1 MAVQIRDLDPEA
13 FEHYPQ
19 IPISFRVESRLR
31 VKAIDGGFGGFR
43 LTEELV
49 EEPYIKNYDEFEQG
63 NPLDSAKRFDPSR
76 VHPFVAFD
84 EEKPVG
90 AAVVVVDSLGA
101 CALTCRDDVAVLWD
115 IRVHPDYRG
124 QGIGSMLF
132 DHAVAWAREQGYG
145 ILAAETQSINVPACR
160 FYAAKGC
167 YLGLISPCAYGN
179 NPRLAHETML
189 LWCLDL
195 KERSGTPR
203 G

>member
-1 MAVQIRDLDPEA
+1 MAVEISTLGQEAPER
-13 FEHYPQ
+13 YPP

-31 VKAIDGGFGGFR
+31 VETIDGGFGGFR

-49 EEPYIKNYDEFEQG
+49 EEPYVKDYDEFEQG

-76 VHPFVAFD
+76 VHAFAAFD
-84 EEKPVG
+84 GDKPVG

-124 QGIGSMLF
+124 RGIGSMLF
-132 DHAVAWAREQGYG
+132 DQAVTCAREQGCG
-145 ILAAETQSINVPACR
+145 VLAAETQNINVPACR
-160 FYAAKGC
+160 FYAGKGC

-179 NPRLAHETML
+179 DPRFAHEAML
-189 LWCLDL
+189 VWCLDL
-195 KERSGTPR
+195 QKQEP
-203 G
+203 